1 MKRHGALTLDD
12 LFEIFILLV
21 VYFGALYKPI
31 QDLINEALPNLNGM
45 ESLVASLIPLV
56 ILLAI
61 LRTIVAKSRTP
72 VVYYQDYN
80 Q

>member
-12 LFEIFILLV
+12 LFEIFIILV
-21 VYFGALYKPI
+21 VYFGALYQPI
-31 QDLINEALPNLNGM
+31 NNLINDALPNLNGM
-45 ESLVASLIPLV
+45 QSLVASLIPLV
-56 ILLAI
+56 ILLGL

-72 VVYYQDYN
+72 VVYYQDQY